1 MASTLLDHVVLGHSG
16 CVGTGHGGQG
26 GHGGHG
32 GHASRASYQL
42 ALSRADCIEVVLILV
57 VLQFLLLQITQAG
70 EYDGSCGQLR
80 ACALHGSR
88 RR

>member
-16 CVGTGHGGQG
+16 CVGT

-57 VLQFLLLQITQAG
+57 VLQFLLLQISQAG
-70 EYDGSCGQLR
+70 DYDVSCG
-80 ACALHGSR
+80 
-88 RR
+88 